1 MRPEALRLIEPVEE
15 YASVPHA
22 INTQIAIRKC
32 RFTDLRAEQ
41 AMEVIIV

>member
-15 YASVPHA
+15 YAS
-22 INTQIAIRKC
+22 QIAIRKC

>member
-15 YASVPHA
+15 YASVPDT
-22 INTQIAIRKC
+22 INTEVAIRKC
-32 RFTDLRAEQ
+32 RFTGLRAEQ